1 MQVPPS
7 SDPGFWGQSGGFWPP
22 PTLHPQPR
30 RGQDFG
36 LNQED
41 FGHLHPH
48 PQPLAGQDFGA
59 NRADFCHLP
68 PSILIPSRGRIL
80 GPIEPI
86 LATSHPPSS
95 APPGA
100 GFWAQSGGFLPPPTL
115 HPHPLRGQEGAASP
129 GARGNRKRRRRL
141 RHSQAAMEEL
151 PGEASCPICREYFR
165 DPVSIHCGHHFCRAC
180 IERCWEWPTG
190 GFACPRC
197 RDTAPRRSLR
207 PSRELQRV
215 LELARRLSRG
225 EALGAEEEEEEEG
238 CRRHREPLEAFCK
251 EDAAL
256 LCAICRE
263 SRAHRAHTVL
273 PLPEA
278 VREFEEQIQAGLQT
292 LKDDRDK
299 LLELREAEMRR
310 NWECLERTEAERQRI
325 LSHFQG
331 LRLCLEELSRRL
343 LARLRRLESD
353 IGRAQEEKVTA
364 LTQEISR
371 LESRALE
378 LQRRRQQPAGT
389 FLQDISS
396 TLSSLRNENFQLP
409 PSPLPDLENKIQH
422 FREENIP
429 LEETLRRFRD
439 ILAFELPEKMTVT
452 LDPSTAHP
460 QLLVAPDGS
469 SVSWERA
476 QDPPGDG
483 PQPKPGTDPGTDPST
498 DPSVLGREGVTGG
511 RHCWDVQVAPE
522 GSWALGVARETPGNA
537 RETPGIGAE
546 TLGNG
551 AGMPGSGAE
560 TLGNGTETPENG
572 AGTLGSGAETLGSEA
587 GTHETVEETPRNGA
601 GTLGNGAETPRN
613 GAETPGSGTGTL
625 GNGAE
630 TPRNGA
636 ETPGSGAETP
646 GGSEWELWSMGLCR
660 GQFWALTSLERV
672 PLFLARVP
680 SRVRVALDYERG
692 QVAFFDADERSLIF
706 AFPAAS
712 FQGQSVRPWFLVWGE
727 GARITL
733 CP

>member
-1 MQVPPS
+1 
-7 SDPGFWGQSGGFWPP
+7 
-22 PTLHPQPR
+22 
-30 RGQDFG
+30 
-36 LNQED
+36 
-41 FGHLHPH
+41 
-48 PQPLAGQDFGA
+48 
-59 NRADFCHLP
+59 
-68 PSILIPSRGRIL
+68 
-80 GPIEPI
+80 
-86 LATSHPPSS
+86 
-95 APPGA
+95 
-100 GFWAQSGGFLPPPTL
+100 
-115 HPHPLRGQEGAASP
+115 
-129 GARGNRKRRRRL
+129 
-141 RHSQAAMEEL
+141 MEEL

-310 NWECLERTEAERQRI
+310 NWECLERTEAERQRL

-378 LQRRRQQPAGT
+378 LQRRRRQPAGA

-422 FREENIP
+422 FREENVP

-483 PQPKPGTDPGTDPST
+483 PQPKPGTDPGTEPGTEPGT
-498 DPSVLGREGVTGG
+498 DPSVLGRECVTGG
-511 RHCWDVQVAPE
+511 RRCWDVQVAPE
-522 GSWALGVARETPGNA
+522 GSWALGVARETPRNG
-537 RETPGIGAE
+537 RETPG
-546 TLGNG
+546 
-551 AGMPGSGAE
+551 M
-560 TLGNGTETPENG
+560 
-572 AGTLGSGAETLGSEA
+572 
-587 GTHETVEETPRNGA
+587 
-601 GTLGNGAETPRN
+601 
-613 GAETPGSGTGTL
+613 
-625 GNGAE
+625 
-630 TPRNGA
+630 
-636 ETPGSGAETP
+636 
-646 GGSEWELWSMGLCR
+646 GSEWELWSMGLCR